1 MTVINLEERI
11 STWFEMDGGGR
22 VELRTLSYDALK
34 KINKQST
41 RKKVDFKKVEGTPG
55 RFEYEEVNEELQN
68 ELFWDH
74 CILAWENLY
83 DSKEVEIPCTK
94 ENKVLLMTKSAQFAK
109 FISDSLE
116 TLNKDEAAQA
126 EAAEKNSQKP

>member
-126 EAAEKNSQKP
+126 ETAEKNS

>member
-116 TLNKDEAAQA
+116 TLNKAEAAQA
-126 EAAEKNSQKP
+126 ETAEKNS

>member
-116 TLNKDEAAQA
+116 TLNKDESAQA
-126 EAAEKNSQKP
+126 EAAEKNS

>member
-1 MTVINLEERI
+1 MTVINLEERK

-34 KINKQST
+34 TINKQST
-41 RKKVDFKKVEGTPG
+41 RKRVDFKKVEGTPG

-74 CILAWENLY
+74 CILSWKYLF

-116 TLNKDEAAQA
+116 TLNEDEVVQS
-126 EAAEKNSQKP
+126 EVAEKNSLKP

>member
-116 TLNKDEAAQA
+116 TLNKAEAAQA
-126 EAAEKNSQKP
+126 EAAEKNS